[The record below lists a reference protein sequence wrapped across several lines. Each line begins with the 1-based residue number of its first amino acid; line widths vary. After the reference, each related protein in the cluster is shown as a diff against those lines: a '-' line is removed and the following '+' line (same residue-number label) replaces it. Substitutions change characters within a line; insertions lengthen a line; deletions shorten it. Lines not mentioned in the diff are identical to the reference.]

1 MKTSD
6 EIRAVA
12 WSSLWKGRWLWKI
25 LAVWSVLY
33 AIGLVAG
40 YAVSF
45 GEWLAGLEEWSRY
58 LWIAFLGF
66 LRRVYP
72 LDGLLAPAG
81 SGPLGRWALEYL
93 GFVPLPELSAG
104 VVLRY
109 TAGTLYG
116 LFVTAL
122 VSGVSARALGVV
134 WLRAA
139 GAPGGR
145 WFGAALAGVR
155 RPFGLAA
162 LYLLQTGIVLFL
174 SLFLL
179 LPGYYASYCFQ
190 LAFFLKVDHPEW
202 GPVKCLCE
210 SHRRMRGYK
219 LRAFW
224 LDWSYWEVVTWAMVP
239 LLGASVLLFP
249 LIFAGIAWKMMSFL
263 LIVICL
269 IVALVLFWFANQYI
283 GIGQAVLYRE
293 IIADETDF

>member
-33 AIGLVAG
+33 ALGLVAG
-40 YAVSF
+40 YIVSF

-81 SGPLGRWALEYL
+81 SGPLGRWALEDL
-93 GFVPLPELSAG
+93 GLVPLPELSAG
-104 VVLRY
+104 EVLRY

-139 GAPGGR
+139 GA
-145 WFGAALAGVR
+145 
-155 RPFGLAA
+155 
-162 LYLLQTGIVLFL
+162 
-174 SLFLL
+174 
-179 LPGYYASYCFQ
+179 
-190 LAFFLKVDHPEW
+190 
-202 GPVKCLCE
+202 
-210 SHRRMRGYK
+210 
-219 LRAFW
+219 
-224 LDWSYWEVVTWAMVP
+224 
-239 LLGASVLLFP
+239 
-249 LIFAGIAWKMMSFL
+249 
-263 LIVICL
+263 
-269 IVALVLFWFANQYI
+269 
-283 GIGQAVLYRE
+283 
-293 IIADETDF
+293 